1 MEIILGQRSGFCY
14 GVKNAVEKAYENTE
28 KFEKIY
34 CLGELVHNEQLVGSL
49 EKRGMITVKD
59 ISEVPSG
66 EKVIFRSH
74 GISKD
79 IYELAKQR
87 NIEIIDLTCPTVLS
101 VHNKV
106 ENYAKDGYIM
116 LLGEIGH
123 PECIATC
130 SFAQYIST
138 IENEEDIVGAISNL
152 KKSKLNKVYIVAQT
166 TFSMEKFDIISK
178 KIVELLTDREVIV
191 DKTICNATKL
201 RQEETESI
209 AKNVQMMIII
219 GGIKSANTRK
229 LYDISVK
236 NCENAILVQTKEDI
250 DLEKV
255 RRFNKIGIMA
265 GASTPK
271 EIVDDIIEYIKI

>member
-59 ISEVPSG
+59 ISEVPNG

-101 VHNKV
+101 LHKKV

-123 PECIATC
+123 PECVATS
-130 SFAQYIST
+130 SFAKYIST
-138 IENEEDIVGAISNL
+138 IENEEDIAGAISNL
-152 KKSKLNKVYIVAQT
+152 KNRKLDKVYIVAQT

-178 KIVELLTDREVIV
+178 KIVELLTDKEVIV
-191 DKTICNATKL
+191 DKTICNATRL

-236 NCENAILVQTKEDI
+236 NCENAILVQTKDDI
-250 DLEKV
+250 DLGKV
-255 RRFNKIGIMA
+255 RKFNKIGIMA

-271 EIVDDIIEYIKI
+271 KIVDDIIEYITK